1 MHVCTRVRRGLTG
14 IRARGRG
21 AHKTRQATAKHLALL
36 ASLGMLGLS
45 EHMVQVDLEWQGRH
59 TRYRRAQA
67 IESGERAS

>member
-21 AHKTRQATAKHLALL
+21 AHKTRQTTAKHLALL

-45 EHMVQVDLEWQGRH
+45 EHMVQVDLGCGREGTH
-59 TRYRRAQA
+59 VIDVRKL
-67 IESGERAS
+67 